1 MKNSTDQINSCK
13 VHLVFREQANFNE
26 LTSTFD
32 SVKKNND
39 VVSERKLLLSTCAG
53 EVNAGLKLKIPFL
66 YNKKVLDAQ
75 ANDRIINCAKLNE
88 TTNRWYTT
96 EAAREIDGSYL
107 CEVSSL
113 SYFSVI
119 FTHKDLLQDVNSLS
133 GAGFDMGKFII
144 MMIIDFFLF

>member
-1 MKNSTDQINSCK
+1 M
-13 VHLVFREQANFNE
+13 FREQANFNK

-32 SVKKNND
+32 SGKKNND

-119 FTHKDLLQDVNSLS
+119 FTHKDLLQDALEPEIENSLS